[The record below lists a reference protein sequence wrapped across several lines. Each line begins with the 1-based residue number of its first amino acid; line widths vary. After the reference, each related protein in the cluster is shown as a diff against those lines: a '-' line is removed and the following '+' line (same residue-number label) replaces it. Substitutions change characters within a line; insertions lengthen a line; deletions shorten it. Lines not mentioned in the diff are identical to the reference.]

1 MITIS
6 KRMVSGAYAAIE
18 IVFFGFKMKYESDY
32 WLIMRVRHIISISA
46 ISDDLTEI
54 SQKDSAS

>member
-1 MITIS
+1 
-6 KRMVSGAYAAIE
+6 MVSGAYAAIE